1 MSERYIFVSEGSSSE
16 VLLFGEKI
24 CNLDWLD
31 LGREVEIYLKSHK
44 KTITAQVYQVEVRN
58 DYYQFAAMEYS
69 ENFWMF
75 FTLG

>member
-1 MSERYIFVSEGSSSE
+1 MSDQYIFVSEGYSSE

-31 LGREVEIYLKSHK
+31 LGREVEIYLKSNK

-69 ENFWMF
+69 EDFWMF